1 MDLAGYVINAV
12 LVEGR
17 SVREVCEAHD
27 ISRSWLYELI
37 GRYREAG
44 DGGLVPQS
52 KRPRSS
58 PTRVAAAIED
68 EIVALRKELTGLGV
82 DAGAHTIQYHLQVR
96 HRRRRRAVPSVAT
109 IWRVL
114 SRRGFVTPQP
124 QKRPRSSWRRFQ
136 AELPNQCWQADV
148 THWTLAD
155 GTDVEILNVI
165 DDHSRL
171 LVASRAFNTAKAA
184 DVVET
189 FHLGVAELGL
199 PASMLTD
206 NGAIFTAES
215 RRGACAIEL
224 ELLALGVDYKH
235 SRPYHPQTCGK
246 VERFH
251 QTLKK
256 WLAKQRRARAV
267 TQLQAQL
274 DRFRTY
280 YNQVRP
286 HRALGRRTPAHAFAA
301 RTKATPRHAGI
312 IVPAEHRVRR
322 DRIDNTGKVTLR
334 YHSKLLHLGIGRR
347 YARTRVMLLVAD
359 RHVRVINPDGEL
371 LAEFTI
377 DPTKQYQ
384 TKKPPGLHP

>member
-1 MDLAGYVINAV
+1 MDLAGYVVNAV

-17 SVREVCEAHD
+17 SVKEVCEAHN

-37 GRYREAG
+37 ARYRELG
-44 DGGLVPQS
+44 DEGLEPRS
-52 KRPRSS
+52 KRPHSL
-58 PTRVAAAIED
+58 PTRVPASVED
-68 EIVALRKELTGLGV
+68 EIVALRKELTELGV
-82 DAGAHTIQYHLQVR
+82 DAGAHTIHYHLQAR
-96 HRRRRRAVPSVAT
+96 YRRRRRAVPSVAT

-124 QKRPRSSWRRFQ
+124 QKRPKSSWKRFQ
-136 AELPNQCWQADV
+136 AELPNECWQADT
-148 THWTLAD
+148 THWTLAN

-171 LVASRAFNTAKAA
+171 LVASRTFVTAKAA

-189 FHLGVAELGL
+189 FHLGASELGV

-215 RRGACAIEL
+215 RNGACAIEV
-224 ELLALGVDYKH
+224 ELLALGVEYKH

-251 QTLKK
+251 QTLKR
-256 WLAKQRRARAV
+256 WLAKQRPARTVA
-267 TQLQAQL
+267 QLQAQL
-274 DRFRTY
+274 DRFGPY

-286 HRALGRRTPAHAFAA
+286 HRALGRRTPAQAFAA
-301 RTKATPRHAGI
+301 RTKATPRRPGI
-312 IVPAEHRVRR
+312 TVPAQHRVRR
-322 DRIDNTGKVTLR
+322 DRVDSGGNVTLR
-334 YHSKLLHLGIGRR
+334 YQSRLRHLGVGRR
-347 YARTRVMLLVAD
+347 YAGTRVLLLVAD
-359 RHVRVINPDGEL
+359 RDVRVINEDGEL

-377 DPTKQYQ
+377 DPNKDYQ
-384 TKKPPGLHP
+384 PQKRPGQRP